1 MECVLTKVRAFFC
14 FFVSFSNRIYL
25 CIKKKHLALNFDT
38 GILEIEAVV
47 CYNKNVLHSITG
59 GLHESPDRRL

>member
-1 MECVLTKVRAFFC
+1 MGCVLTKVRAFFV

-25 CIKKKHLALNFDT
+25 CIKKKHLALNFDRRT
-38 GILEIEAVV
+38 LEITAAV

-59 GLHESPDRRL
+59 GLHDSSDKRL